1 MGTSKL
7 GGLWDP
13 GGQLLVVP
21 SPISVNLHAASPEGS
36 MACTRSKRLPPKGTA
51 IGIEQDENDIGVHLD
66 LIQVHLDN
74 GCYRD
79 KYHGESNMLKDLQAP
94 WDPGELCMTAAW
106 GQAES
111 QGVGDVSDPITT
123 ASANPPIDRHM
134 GRAWLV
140 ATPRE
145 ADYKYSRERE
155 KGYPRRIRHG
165 TAAPP
170 LPSPTHCSSFFLLPP
185 PSIHLYPS

>member
-36 MACTRSKRLPPKGTA
+36 MACTRSKRLPPKVTA
-51 IGIEQDENDIGVHLD
+51 IGMEQDENDIGLHLD
-66 LIQVHLDN
+66 LVQVHLDN

-79 KYHGESNMLKDLQAP
+79 KYHGESDMLKDLQAP

-111 QGVGDVSDPITT
+111 QGVGDVSDPITNQQT
-123 ASANPPIDRHM
+123 HHQLA
-134 GRAWLV
+134 
-140 ATPRE
+140 
-145 ADYKYSRERE
+145 
-155 KGYPRRIRHG
+155 HG
-165 TAAPP
+165 PGLAGC
-170 LPSPTHCSSFFLLPP
+170 H
-185 PSIHLYPS
+185 IEGG